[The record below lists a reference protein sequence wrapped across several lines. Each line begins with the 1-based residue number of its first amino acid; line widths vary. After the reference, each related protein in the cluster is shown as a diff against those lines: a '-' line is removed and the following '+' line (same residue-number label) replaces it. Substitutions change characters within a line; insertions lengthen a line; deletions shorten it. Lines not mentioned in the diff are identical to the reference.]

1 MASRVIRCQA
11 VRCQA
16 VVHSARR
23 VRYGRTIKEDGHS
36 EQGRDD
42 WLPDGTWIEA
52 PTQEQAQ
59 TQKSI
64 PLLARAWRPQRVPD
78 GRRIAA
84 VVAAAILVVAAL
96 WAVIAFRDEPGNGE
110 PASTASTPNE
120 NESPT
125 TEPRPRLRERTVLHP
140 GDQGPNVRRLQRAL
154 TQLGYD
160 AGPADGVFG
169 RETARALRR
178 FQRGAR
184 LVPDGMAGRRTLRAL
199 NRALER

>member
-1 MASRVIRCQA
+1 M
-11 VRCQA
+11 
-16 VVHSARR
+16 
-23 VRYGRTIKEDGHS
+23 IKEDGHS

-42 WLPDGTWIEA
+42 WLPDATWIEP

-64 PLLARAWRPQRVPD
+64 RLLRRAWRPQRVPG

-84 VVAAAILVVAAL
+84 VVAAAVLGVAAL
-96 WAVIAFRDEPGNGE
+96 WAVMAFRDESGNGQ
-110 PASTASTPNE
+110 PAPAASTPNE
-120 NESPT
+120 NESPIP
-125 TEPRPRLRERTVLHP
+125 ESRLRLRERSLLQP

-169 RETARALRR
+169 RETTRALRR
-178 FQRGAR
+178 FQRDAHLAR
-184 LVPDGMAGRRTLRAL
+184 DGIAGRRTLRAL